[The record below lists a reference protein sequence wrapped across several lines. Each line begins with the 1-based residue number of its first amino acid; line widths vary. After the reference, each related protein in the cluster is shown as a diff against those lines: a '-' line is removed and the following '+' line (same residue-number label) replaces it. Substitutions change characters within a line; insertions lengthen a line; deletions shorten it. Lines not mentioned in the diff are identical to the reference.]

1 MSAVHCIN
9 CGRYCKPCV
18 CGAVPSNPTPDLFD
32 PKRLARISK
41 NIADLFSFKDAVSD
55 FIDGEC
61 KGEVVA

>member
-1 MSAVHCIN
+1 MSRCQC
-9 CGRYCKPCV
+9 CGKYAKPCV
-18 CGAVPSNPTPDLFD
+18 CGAVPAEATPDLFD
-32 PKRLARISK
+32 PKRLRRISK

>member
-1 MSAVHCIN
+1 L
-9 CGRYCKPCV
+9 R
-18 CGAVPSNPTPDLFD
+18 
-32 PKRLARISK
+32 RISK